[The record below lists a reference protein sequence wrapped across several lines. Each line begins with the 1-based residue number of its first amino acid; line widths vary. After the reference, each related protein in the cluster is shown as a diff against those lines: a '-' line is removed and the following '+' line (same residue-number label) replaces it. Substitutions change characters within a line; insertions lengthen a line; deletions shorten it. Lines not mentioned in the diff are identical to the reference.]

1 MFILTRIT
9 ERADRKFGINT
20 FTGIALLV
28 HEVNR
33 DGIFVHDTASEAL
46 HVSYN
51 IMDSVSM
58 AL

>member
-9 ERADRKFGINT
+9 ERADRKVGINT

-33 DGIFVHDTASEAL
+33 DGILVHDTA
-46 HVSYN
+46 
-51 IMDSVSM
+51 
-58 AL
+58 

>member
-1 MFILTRIT
+1 MFILPRIT
-9 ERADRKFGINT
+9 ERADRKLGINT